1 MGVCRF
7 WRNAISSTPSLR
19 TEVDLTSTGSSSQ
32 IYRLLHHFTRLS
44 SLSQDNLLNA
54 SFDIS
59 YFVLEFC
66 KELNPIIGLSGIEV
80 LMDILQKSSSSFRQ
94 ISFKAS
100 RLDRENCYLE
110 MILHVF
116 GKLQTFP
123 DLRSIKF
130 ELPLPLTLITGNDLP
145 HSKNFNL
152 IYPDRAF
159 RIEEIADVISLLKEI
174 YNFTKSEFKS
184 HQDSYWGRSLDVGT
198 ADYESTRYFF
208 VNSTGI
214 RFELLL
220 VIMEIQ
226 SKTFLWAARTLLL
239 WRWTSVTWTV

>member
-1 MGVCRF
+1 MIHSIRSLPAERFEELLSFLNPIAIARTMGVCRF

-184 HQDSYWGRSLDVGT
+184 HQDSY
-198 ADYESTRYFF
+198 
-208 VNSTGI
+208 
-214 RFELLL
+214 
-220 VIMEIQ
+220 
-226 SKTFLWAARTLLL
+226 
-239 WRWTSVTWTV
+239 